1 MAFTCVTETPF
12 LIIFGM
18 SFYDILMLKPG
29 SSIIII
35 YRMFGSEYWIYY
47 FPKYWQQDIK
57 VSLWCINIFWLFY
70 LKIEWMQLQRS
81 LHWGLW
87 RKIMQLINW
96 HIESHLTTSSRDNK
110 CIGLGWTLLLF
121 DLSIFLFSWKKWW
134 VLVATHNL

>member
-1 MAFTCVTETPF
+1 
-12 LIIFGM
+12 
-18 SFYDILMLKPG
+18 
-29 SSIIII
+29 
-35 YRMFGSEYWIYY
+35 MFGSEYWIYY
-47 FPKYWQQDIK
+47 FPKYWQQNIK

-70 LKIEWMQLQRS
+70 LRIEWMQLQRS

-121 DLSIFLFSWKKWW
+121 DLSIFLFSWKKMMGTRSNTQP
-134 VLVATHNL
+134 LVHFSFWMGPHAFSVKWSRRATC